1 MTELKE
7 KLKEV
12 LFSVLPITAIVLI
25 LHFTITPL
33 NSNLI
38 YPFLIGSL
46 MIIIGLT
53 FFLIGIDQG
62 IEEIG
67 RGIGNT
73 IAKSNNY
80 AIAITASLVLGFFIS
95 YAEPDLHI
103 LAKQVDGI
111 TSGSFNNLLMV
122 TVVSVG
128 IGIMMTVGMLRSLKN
143 IKIKYIFTI
152 SYLLILILSFF
163 SNYNFIAIAFDA
175 SGATTGAITVPFMLA
190 LASGISSMKKDSKVN
205 ENTSFG
211 VIGISSTGAILGI
224 IIAGIFF
231 RNDAIKGS
239 LPKTVVKSRDIAS
252 LFGDNL
258 IHIAYETILTLLPI
272 ILTYA
277 ILQIFFLK
285 QKKNRVIGV
294 ISGIVMTFI
303 GLVIFLV
310 GINGGF
316 MEVGL
321 QLGIKLSS
329 LDSKIPIIIISLL
342 LGITTVLAEPAVH
355 VLTHQVEDVTGGSV
369 RREWVLIFLSSAAG
383 LAILLSSIRIMIE
396 EIELWMYL
404 IPGFALAIILS
415 YFVPELFT
423 GMAID
428 AGGVASGPM
437 TATFSL
443 AFIQGISVGIP
454 NADLIKDGFGMIAI
468 VAMVPIISIEIL
480 GALYQLSVKKS
491 SNNSNSIKQ

>member
-1 MTELKE
+1 M
-7 KLKEV
+7 
-12 LFSVLPITAIVLI
+12 
-25 LHFTITPL
+25 
-33 NSNLI
+33 
-38 YPFLIGSL
+38 
-46 MIIIGLT
+46 
-53 FFLIGIDQG
+53 IGIDQG

-224 IIAGIFF
+224 INYAG
-231 RNDAIKGS
+231 
-239 LPKTVVKSRDIAS
+239 
-252 LFGDNL
+252 
-258 IHIAYETILTLLPI
+258 
-272 ILTYA
+272 
-277 ILQIFFLK
+277 FFLEMM
-285 QKKNRVIGV
+285 R
-294 ISGIVMTFI
+294 
-303 GLVIFLV
+303 
-310 GINGGF
+310 
-316 MEVGL
+316 
-321 QLGIKLSS
+321 
-329 LDSKIPIIIISLL
+329 
-342 LGITTVLAEPAVH
+342 
-355 VLTHQVEDVTGGSV
+355 
-369 RREWVLIFLSSAAG
+369 
-383 LAILLSSIRIMIE
+383 
-396 EIELWMYL
+396 
-404 IPGFALAIILS
+404 
-415 YFVPELFT
+415 
-423 GMAID
+423 
-428 AGGVASGPM
+428 
-437 TATFSL
+437 
-443 AFIQGISVGIP
+443 
-454 NADLIKDGFGMIAI
+454 
-468 VAMVPIISIEIL
+468 
-480 GALYQLSVKKS
+480 
-491 SNNSNSIKQ
+491 